1 MDVQMPVM
9 DGLTATRELRKKF
22 SASELPV
29 IAMTANAMDSDR
41 DDCLAAGMNDHVSK
55 PFVLEHVVARILAN
69 VSGRQGP
76 ADVQAI
82 HTSDRPQAERPS
94 SSVFDRAA
102 ALRQMGG
109 DEELLDVA
117 LATFARTLRKVDNEL
132 ARDAGPS
139 RDELGRIL
147 HSIKGSAATVGAHA
161 LASAAA
167 DGERMLDG
175 GRDDTGAWLQSFRAS
190 IAETL
195 REIG

>member
-1 MDVQMPVM
+1 
-9 DGLTATRELRKKF
+9 
-22 SASELPV
+22 
-29 IAMTANAMDSDR
+29 MDSDR

-55 PFVLEHVVARILAN
+55 PFILEHVVARILAT
-69 VSGRQGP
+69 VGRPGP
-76 ADVQAI
+76 GDMQAI
-82 HTSDRPQAERPS
+82 KTADGPQAERPS
-94 SSVFDRAA
+94 ASVFDRAA

-117 LATFARTLRKVDNEL
+117 LSTFARTLRKLEGEL

-167 DGERMLDG
+167 DGERALES
-175 GRDDTGAWLQSFRAS
+175 GRDGDGAWLQHFRAR